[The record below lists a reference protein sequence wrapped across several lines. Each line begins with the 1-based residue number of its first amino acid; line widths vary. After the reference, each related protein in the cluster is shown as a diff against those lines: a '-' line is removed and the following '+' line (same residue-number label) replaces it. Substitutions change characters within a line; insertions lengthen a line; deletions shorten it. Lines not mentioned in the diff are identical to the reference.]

1 MSTLILST
9 EKSTTR
15 TRIRRVVTSRA
26 GGVSASPYESFNL
39 GDHVGDD
46 PAAVDANRR
55 RLAREIGVEPDH
67 LVWMEQIHSR
77 NVTVV
82 TEPTDEVIPVTD
94 ALVTTVPGLAL
105 ATLSADCVP
114 VLLSDEEAGVIAA
127 VHAGRI
133 GARIGIVPRV
143 LAEMV
148 CQGADVSR
156 IGAFLGPAASGRQ
169 YEVPAAMRADV
180 EKHLPGSATRTEKGT
195 PGLDLRAG
203 LRKQLLAAGVSGVAE
218 DPRCT
223 IEDRALFSHRRES
236 LTGRQAA
243 VIWMEAP
250 AAQETV

>member
-1 MSTLILST
+1 MST

-148 CQGADVSR
+148 RQGADVSR

-169 YEVPAAMRADV
+169 YEVPVAMRADV

>member
-1 MSTLILST
+1 MST

-46 PAAVDANRR
+46 PAAVHANRR

-148 CQGADVSR
+148 RQGADVSR

>member
-1 MSTLILST
+1 MSTHILST

-148 CQGADVSR
+148 RQGADVSR

>member
-1 MSTLILST
+1 MST

-148 CQGADVSR
+148 RQGADVSR

-169 YEVPAAMRADV
+169 YEGPAAMRADV

>member
-1 MSTLILST
+1 LST

-148 CQGADVSR
+148 RQGADVSR

>member
-1 MSTLILST
+1 MST
-9 EKSTTR
+9 EKSTIR

-46 PAAVDANRR
+46 PAAVEANRR

-148 CQGADVSR
+148 RQGADVSR

-169 YEVPAAMRADV
+169 YEVPSAMRADV

>member
-46 PAAVDANRR
+46 PAAVEANRR

-105 ATLSADCVP
+105 ATVSADCVP

-148 CQGADVSR
+148 RQGADVSR

>member
-1 MSTLILST
+1 MSS
-9 EKSTTR
+9 SSAPDFR
-15 TRIRRVVTSRA
+15 VRRVVTTRA
-26 GGVSASPYESFNL
+26 GGQSVAPYDTFNL

-46 PAAVDANRR
+46 PAAVEANRH
-55 RLAREIGVEPDH
+55 RLADNIGVAFDR

-82 TEPTDEVIPVTD
+82 DGPTDVPVPATD

-114 VLLSDEEAGVIAA
+114 VLLSDDEAGVIAA

-143 LAEMV
+143 LDVMV
-148 CQGADVSR
+148 EQGARVDR

-169 YEVPAAMRADV
+169 YEVPAAMQADV
-180 EKHLPGSATRTEKGT
+180 EKFLPGSAIRTVKGT

-203 LRKQLLAAGVSGVAE
+203 LRKQLLDAGVSGVAE

-223 IEDRALFSHRRES
+223 IEDQTLFSHRRQAP
-236 LTGRQAA
+236 TGRLAA
-243 VIWMEAP
+243 VIWMDTG
-250 AAQETV
+250 QDSM

>member
-148 CQGADVSR
+148 RQGAEVSR

-169 YEVPAAMRADV
+169 YEVPASMRADV

-250 AAQETV
+250 AAPETV

>member
-1 MSTLILST
+1 MST

-148 CQGADVSR
+148 RQGADVSR

-169 YEVPAAMRADV
+169 DEVPAAMRADV

>member
-1 MSTLILST
+1 MSTHILST

-148 CQGADVSR
+148 RQGADVSR

-180 EKHLPGSATRTEKGT
+180 EKHLPGSATRTEKDT

>member
-1 MSTLILST
+1 LST

-82 TEPTDEVIPVTD
+82 TEPTDEVVPVTD

-148 CQGADVSR
+148 RQGADVSR

-250 AAQETV
+250 AAQEIV

>member
-1 MSTLILST
+1 MST

-46 PAAVDANRR
+46 PAAVEVNRR

-148 CQGADVSR
+148 RQGADVSR

>member
-1 MSTLILST
+1 MST

-46 PAAVDANRR
+46 PAAVEANRR

-148 CQGADVSR
+148 RQGADVSR

>member
-1 MSTLILST
+1 MSS
-9 EKSTTR
+9 SSAPDFR
-15 TRIRRVVTSRA
+15 VRRVVTTRA
-26 GGVSASPYESFNL
+26 GGQSVAPYDTFNL

-46 PAAVDANRR
+46 PAAVEANRH
-55 RLAREIGVEPDH
+55 RLADNIGVAFDR

-82 TEPTDEVIPVTD
+82 DGPTDVPVPATD

-114 VLLSDEEAGVIAA
+114 VLLSDDEAGVIAA

-143 LAEMV
+143 LDVMV
-148 CQGADVSR
+148 EQGARVDR

-169 YEVPAAMRADV
+169 YEVPAAMQADV
-180 EKHLPGSATRTEKGT
+180 EKFLPGSATRTVKGT

-203 LRKQLLAAGVSGVAE
+203 LRKQLLDAGVSGVAE

-223 IEDRALFSHRRES
+223 IEDQTLFSHRRQAP
-236 LTGRQAA
+236 TGRLAA
-243 VIWMEAP
+243 VIWMDTG
-250 AAQETV
+250 QDSM

>member
-1 MSTLILST
+1 MFP
-9 EKSTTR
+9 R
-15 TRIRRVVTSRA
+15 HRTSR
-26 GGVSASPYESFNL
+26 SIW

-148 CQGADVSR
+148 RQGADVSR

-218 DPRCT
+218 DPRVHDRGSRVVQSSPR
-223 IEDRALFSHRRES
+223 ISDRASSCSDLDGKRPQRRKPS
-236 LTGRQAA
+236 RQKCARRKCG
-243 VIWMEAP
+243 
-250 AAQETV
+250 

>member
-1 MSTLILST
+1 LST

-67 LVWMEQIHSR
+67 LVWMEQIHSH

-148 CQGADVSR
+148 RQGADVSR

>member
-15 TRIRRVVTSRA
+15 TRVRRVVTSRA

-46 PAAVDANRR
+46 PAAVEANRR

-148 CQGADVSR
+148 RQGADVSR

>member
-46 PAAVDANRR
+46 PAAVEANRR

-143 LAEMV
+143 LAEMAR
-148 CQGADVSR
+148 QGADVSR